1 MTVAVVGAGI
11 TGLATAWALARR
23 GRRVAVYDR
32 GPIPNPQAAS
42 VDEHRLIRFFYPD
55 EPGYCLMVAQA
66 YEAWEE
72 LWADLDFDGHVPCGS
87 LALSR
92 ASGDWADRARATL
105 DELGFGYDRLPVPV
119 LAENYPFL
127 NLDGVRYGLFKR
139 HGGVLLAGAILEA
152 LVDRLRAAGV
162 KLHAHTE
169 VTGIEPSSG
178 RLTLADGRSR
188 AASRVVLAAGA
199 WIDRLR
205 PDMLGRL
212 DPQRA
217 LTVYVA
223 PPEPTAA
230 AWADAPGL
238 IDYGL
243 PENQWSVPPVAGTR
257 LKLAAAGLTRPG
269 DPDRNGPLSEA
280 EQAALLGA
288 YETALVDIARYRV
301 LDSHACC
308 YTRAPDDR
316 FVIER
321 QDRVWLVSACS
332 GHGFKFGA
340 LIGREVAAAVAGNG
354 DAEALSR
361 WAAGLEV

>member
-1 MTVAVVGAGI
+1 MTIAVVGAGI

-23 GRRVAVYDR
+23 GRRVTVYDQ
-32 GPIPNPQAAS
+32 GPIPNPKSAS
-42 VDEHRLIRFFYPD
+42 ADEHRLIRFFYPD

-66 YEAWEE
+66 YEAWSE
-72 LWADLDFDGHVPCGS
+72 LWDDLGLDGYVACGS

-92 ASGDWADRARATL
+92 APGDWADRARATL
-105 DELGFGYDRLPVPV
+105 DELGYGYDRVPVPV
-119 LAENYPFL
+119 LAESYPFL

-139 HGGVLLAGAILEA
+139 RGGVLLADAILRRLA
-152 LVDRLRAAGV
+152 DRLAEAGV
-162 KLHAHTE
+162 AMRPHTR
-169 VTGIEPSSG
+169 VTGIEPASG
-178 RLTLADGRSR
+178 RIVLADGRSR

-205 PDMLGRL
+205 PDLLGRL

-217 LTVYVA
+217 LTVHVE
-223 PPEPTAA
+223 PPEALAA
-230 AWADAPGL
+230 AWADAPGVV
-238 IDYGL
+238 DYGL
-243 PENQWSVPPVAGTR
+243 PDAHWSVPPVAGTR

-269 DPDRNGPLSEA
+269 DPDGNGPLDAA
-280 EQAALLGA
+280 EQARLLGT

-301 LDSHACC
+301 LDSRACC

-321 QDRVWLVSACS
+321 RDRVWLVSACS

-340 LIGREVAAAVAGNG
+340 LIGREVAAAVDGNG
-354 DAEALSR
+354 DAEALAR
-361 WAAGLEV
+361 WAAGLEA